1 MKKIMNMKKTFA
13 AILAASMAASA
24 ASVVE
29 NQELLESKVDSVN
42 AKRGVEITGAIR
54 AVAQTSR
61 FDTDNDPTG
70 INKMPSV
77 EKDEFVTADINFGF
91 RPWENVRAN
100 AMVRLS
106 AGMQEY
112 FASAAKSVSVPWL
125 NVEGN
130 IGNSFYWVVGDF
142 RQQYSPLT
150 LFLPGIDIMYEAQ
163 VFARKRYMA
172 EHEQFI
178 EGNQR
183 NLQGANLQFR
193 TDMGETVGEL
203 RAEAMFARLNR
214 NVVLDLTGAE
224 GNILPRDSVMGA
236 SQASN
241 MDKFVLA
248 GNFEWLPLHK
258 TLYVGVTPMYI
269 FDNEDSYSYTYRHPG
284 YIYTTEYER
293 QDINPFELNPQKT
306 LVVSGRLG
314 ADVGSLINN
323 RNLILDITG
332 EVAMSKDDVYKAD
345 TAWALE
351 YDEAGN
357 MTGNLALN
365 EDDQPYLEQTGFT
378 KENLQGMA
386 VLVNANVGYKTDDF
400 DVRLA
405 VDFIRNDS
413 NWFNNLAQSPKFFA
427 QRIQNS
433 DKDGQTVKYGVNS
446 PLYSSFDALYNF
458 TPKFSPV
465 ATTLGTDDNA
475 FKGSDMNSYSI
486 ANYNKNSWTTNVFTR
501 NQLAL
506 LETLSDPALQM
517 SLPNG
522 LATANR
528 MGARANLIANIK
540 DFAEVQGLFS
550 FFNQVKPLSL
560 ITNDY
565 MGNVGVYNYKAA
577 QYMEF
582 GGGAKVDIFKL
593 IGFTKPLEI
602 SGSYKHSERTMDSD
616 GWAALGLI
624 DVSTSLKSDFINAGL
639 YVQYLPRLGVNAG
652 FQMINTEYE
661 NIRNA
666 YSALAPLMKGK
677 QMQWMVG
684 LDYNIETHAWLAVN
698 FGMMNVE
705 NDYNTAAVVAAGSA
719 EGAVN
724 LPDYYDVTKDQ
735 TMTYKHKFSQMILEA
750 SLNVEF

>member
-1 MKKIMNMKKTFA
+1 MNMKKTFA

-29 NQELLESKVDSVN
+29 NQELLESKVDSIN

-178 EGNQR
+178 EGDQR

-293 QDINPFELNPQKT
+293 QDINPFEVNPQKT

-323 RNLILDITG
+323 SNLILDITG

-400 DVRLA
+400 GVRLA

-486 ANYNKNSWTTNVFTR
+486 ANYNKNSWTTNVFTL

-719 EGAVN
+719 DGAVN